1 MVTAI
6 IQARLGSTRLPGKVL
21 KEILGKPMLELMIN
35 RLKQSKT
42 IDKIVIATTD
52 NLEDEKIAGLA
63 EKIGIDFYR
72 GSETDVLDRY
82 YQTAKKFKAND
93 IVIRLTGDCPLIDS
107 GVVDLVVDF
116 FKKNRKK
123 FDYVSN
129 VRPPTFPDG
138 IDTEVFSFE
147 TLEKAWRLAKLPS
160 EREHV
165 TAFIADHPEI
175 FRIGN
180 LKYNKDLSDMR
191 LTVDNEED
199 FILIKKIFRLLY
211 KKNKDFKLEDVLN
224 LLEGRPELLLI
235 NRHIKRNEGY
245 SKSLKK

>member
-1 MVTAI
+1 MVI
-6 IQARLGSTRLPGKVL
+6 FQ
-21 KEILGKPMLELMIN
+21 
-35 RLKQSKT
+35 
-42 IDKIVIATTD
+42 
-52 NLEDEKIAGLA
+52 
-63 EKIGIDFYR
+63 
-72 GSETDVLDRY
+72 
-82 YQTAKKFKAND
+82 
-93 IVIRLTGDCPLIDS
+93 
-107 GVVDLVVDF
+107 
-116 FKKNRKK
+116 KNREK

-138 IDTEVFSFE
+138 MDTSIFFE
-147 TLEKAWRLAKLPS
+147 ALEKAWRLANCLQ
-160 EREHV
+160 REHV

-211 KKNKDFKLEDVLN
+211 KNKDFKLEDVLN

-235 NRHIKRNEGY
+235 TGT
-245 SKSLKK
+245 